1 MAQESDGNSAPSR
14 RDFLRTSGSAASVA
28 VLLETKSAIAAPAQV
43 PGAAPPP
50 LELGP
55 GAMPVQLLINGKTVK
70 ASVEPRDT
78 LALVLREQLGFTGPK
93 IGCDRGACGACTVWL
108 DGTPVPSCMT
118 LALDVAGVGKRTARP
133 ITTIEGLSQGQKLH
147 PVQQAFIDHDA
158 LQCGFC
164 TPGMVMS
171 CAALYEQRRAAGKL
185 GALDEHAVREAVSGN
200 LCRCGSYPHVI
211 AATLAVAKGQPA
223 GGAK

>member
-1 MAQESDGNSAPSR
+1 
-14 RDFLRTSGSAASVA
+14 
-28 VLLETKSAIAAPAQV
+28 
-43 PGAAPPP
+43 
-50 LELGP
+50 
-55 GAMPVQLLINGKTVK
+55 
-70 ASVEPRDT
+70 
-78 LALVLREQLGFTGPK
+78 VLREQLGFTGLK

-108 DGTPVPSCMT
+108 DGSPVPSCMT
-118 LALDVAGVGKRTARP
+118 LALDVAGVGKRLPRS
-133 ITTIEGLSQGQKLH
+133 ITTIEGLSQGAKLH
-147 PVQQAFIDHDA
+147 PVQQAFVDYDA

-185 GALDEHAVREAVSGN
+185 GSIDEHAVREAVAGN

-211 AATLAVAKGQPA
+211 NATLAVAQGKIPAPA